1 MKYLPAIS
9 FKIFAL
15 LLTGIFFGCQ
25 PAIITGK
32 YKSYTPLLSTE
43 IYTIGNTLIVRK
55 DSSYTYT
62 TCSSVSEGNWR
73 VKGDSLYLYCS
84 NFRYRID
91 SLNTSETRCQDTE
104 AFRITRNKLLQRIKL
119 KKIGY
124 AYNAL
129 KKQD

>member
-1 MKYLPAIS
+1 MT
-9 FKIFAL
+9 L
-15 LLTGIFFGCQ
+15 LLAGTLFGCQ
-25 PAIITGK
+25 RTNIPGK
-32 YKSYTPLLSTE
+32 YNSYTPLISTE
-43 IYTIGNTLIVRK
+43 NYTIGNTLIVRK

-91 SLNTSETRCQDTE
+91 SLNTRETRCRDTE
-104 AFRITRNKLLQRIKL
+104 AFSITRNKLLQRIKL